1 MWGGFVIKKIILQF
15 VVANTAVA
23 NRENYGSQKMNLII
37 HVKKK
42 IKRPWFD
49 QLATFFVLNVIVWI
63 IFFK

>member
-42 IKRPWFD
+42 SKDLGLTNLRHF
-49 QLATFFVLNVIVWI
+49 LF
-63 IFFK
+63 